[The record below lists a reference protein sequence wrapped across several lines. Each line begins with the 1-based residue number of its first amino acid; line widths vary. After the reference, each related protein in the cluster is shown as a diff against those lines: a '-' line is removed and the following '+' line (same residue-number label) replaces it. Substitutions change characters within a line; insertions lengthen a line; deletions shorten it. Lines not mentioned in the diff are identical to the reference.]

1 MFNRYLKILT
11 YHKMTWIEETEMDIF
26 TAIVYLDHDKLLDF
40 HSSPGNGLPLGV
52 VFFAL
57 VVKNIDMIEMIE
69 FLLVDLKYEWYNYY
83 ADYLKN
89 YTEERMKI
97 RDILWVVRD
106 DQWLNAYRLA
116 ISTDNINELE
126 YLCMFN
132 YNLTDDGHMLEYAI
146 SSGHSNATQVL
157 RRFMGTNRE
166 IINTIIGFLQE
177 I

>member
-1 MFNRYLKILT
+1 
-11 YHKMTWIEETEMDIF
+11 
-26 TAIVYLDHDKLLDF
+26 VYSGHNKLLDF
-40 HSSPGNGLPLGV
+40 HSSPGNSLPWDV

-57 VVKNIDMIEMIE
+57 VMKNIDMIE
-69 FLLVDLKYEWYNYY
+69 FLLVDLKYECYDYY
-83 ADYLKN
+83 ANYIKN
-89 YTEERMKI
+89 YTEEERMKI

-116 ISTDNINELE
+116 VSTDNINKLE

-132 YNLTDDGHMLEYAI
+132 YNLTDDGCMLEYAI
-146 SSGHSNATQVL
+146 SSGHFNAAQFLV